1 MIKVSL
7 DLLGRLPKGDFLNYF
22 TGNCLSRFDLHLR
35 DFNSCQFVALYFFFF
50 SLFLLNIARVLKSSE
65 KDCSLLIIF
74 KVEAE
79 RRACEEE
86 ENKASE
92 EYIQRLLAEEEEEE
106 KRQAEKRHREMEE
119 QLKSDEE
126 LARRLSL
133 DIVSFKKEL

>member
-1 MIKVSL
+1 MIKISL
-7 DLLGRLPKGDFLNYF
+7 DRLGRLPKGDFLNYF
-22 TGNCLSRFDLHLR
+22 TGNCLSRFDLNLR
-35 DFNSCQFVALYFFFF
+35 DFISCQFVSFFFL
-50 SLFLLNIARVLKSSE
+50 LFLLRNIASVLKSSE
-65 KDCSLLIIF
+65 KDCSLLTPF